1 MNKILK
7 ANNFNKLIKTILGAK
22 ICFIKRIKKYI
33 FLRKSMTIFYMIQ
46 FYFLKENKDYE
57 NCKNFKNNK

>member
-22 ICFIKRIKKYI
+22 SCFIKRIKKYI
-33 FLRKSMTIFYMIQ
+33 FLRKSMTMFYMIQ
-46 FYFLKENKDYE
+46 FYFLKENKD
-57 NCKNFKNNK
+57 